1 MSSYPK
7 PPVMNYQ
14 TPRPRGSQ
22 APGPWH
28 AAGAMMIVSAA
39 GNVIGAVAGSGGQP
53 NLPKLIGALIA
64 VCVALGLFAG
74 ASAARWVAIVL
85 VALGVLAMVIGTSL
99 ARRPQLVVAPELMY
113 AFAAATLVGWLM
125 MLDKHPKPLIS
136 GIGAALVLG
145 VQVALVVA
153 ILG

>member
-1 MSSYPK
+1 
-7 PPVMNYQ
+7 
-14 TPRPRGSQ
+14 
-22 APGPWH
+22 
-28 AAGAMMIVSAA
+28 MMIVSAV

-74 ASAARWVAIVL
+74 ASVARWVAIVL
-85 VALGVLAMVIGTSL
+85 VSLGVGVMVIGAAM
-99 ARRPQLVVAPELMY
+99 ARRPQLPFAPEILY
-113 AFAAATLVGWLM
+113 ACAAATLIGWLM
-125 MLDKHPKPLIS
+125 MLDKHPKPLMS